1 MMTDLQIAG
10 NTVFG
15 VLIKKRLHF
24 NLKVLSKIFKKIVPL
39 SISIKYSIF
48 FKMVSDLLSMRCKIS
63 DSTGEFSC
71 HRKVTGDLRGYNG
84 EPGDYHIEFV

>member
-24 NLKVLSKIFKKIVPL
+24 NLKVLSKIFKKNCPSLHIYKIL
-39 SISIKYSIF
+39 NIF
-48 FKMVSDLLSMRCKIS
+48 Q
-63 DSTGEFSC
+63 
-71 HRKVTGDLRGYNG
+71 NG
-84 EPGDYHIEFV
+84 VRSFEYEV